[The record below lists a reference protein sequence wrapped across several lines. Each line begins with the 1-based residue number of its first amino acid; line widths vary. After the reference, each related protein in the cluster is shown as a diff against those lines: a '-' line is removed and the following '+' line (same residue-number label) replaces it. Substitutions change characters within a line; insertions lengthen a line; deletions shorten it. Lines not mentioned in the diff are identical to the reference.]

1 MSDYSPEEPVK
12 HTPDGA
18 AIPGSSR
25 RGLSRR
31 RLLQAT
37 GAAAGAAAM
46 AGLGRAPR
54 AAAATTAAT
63 RSAAAARR
71 TGTIADIKHVVVM
84 MQENRSFDHYFGTL
98 ALPGAA
104 GFGDKQAVQFN
115 NGHNIFYQPDASRTD
130 GGYLLPYRMDTTK
143 FNGQAAT
150 PTMGYFERQ
159 DVPWQQALASAY
171 TIGDHYHCSLLTST
185 SPNRIMMWA
194 GTNDPDGDHGGPAV
208 NNNGDYHYAYTWSTY
223 PEALQKAGVSWQIY
237 VNNDTDNR
245 FFGDFTDNTLR
256 SFAQFNPANANAEN
270 SVPRQGLLA
279 RANVLQTHTTPPPG
293 IPNSPANLDY
303 VLKDF
308 IADCAAG
315 LIPEISYVVSPA
327 WWSEHPGSTPN
338 WGAVY
343 VNRVIQALHDNPDLW
358 NSTLLIINYD
368 EANGTSFFDHV
379 LHPVPEP
386 GTPGE
391 GAPGLSPGLGLR
403 VPLILVSPWTRGG
416 WVAKETFDHTSL
428 IQFMEEFTAKSLGKP
443 AISQN
448 ISAWRRSICGDL
460 TSAIDF
466 TSFDNSFPEL
476 PAPADLLAA
485 VTADAALPSPP
496 EPAPGQQTVPVQSVQ
511 GQLKLRP
518 APYQQHATILV
529 DRSTSQVNAT
539 MTNTSSKAANLQA
552 FSGNA
557 LATPFVYKTNTGA
570 IGAPYTV
577 SKETG
582 PKTYTVDT
590 TTTGGQYDFA
600 IYGPD
605 HFVRSF
611 AGTVIPDGQNA
622 GQVPSV
628 DAKLGTGNT
637 KTLKITLTNEGR
649 TPVLYTLTPND
660 YEGEQQTVSV
670 RFGQH
675 VSIAWPTNQYG
686 YYDVIIT
693 ADTSDTFT
701 YRYAGRIS

>member
-1 MSDYSPEEPVK
+1 MSDYSPGDPNK
-12 HTPDGA
+12 YGPDSEA
-18 AIPGSSR
+18 ESSSGK
-25 RGLSRR
+25 GLSRR
-31 RLLQAT
+31 RMLQ
-37 GAAAGAAAM
+37 AAAGAGALAA

-54 AAAATTAAT
+54 AAAATPGAAG
-63 RSAAAARR
+63 SAAPAGR
-71 TGTIADIKHVVVM
+71 TGTIKDLKHIVVM

-104 GFGDKQAVQFN
+104 GFGDKQAVLFQ
-115 NGHNIFYQPDASRTD
+115 NGQTIFYQPDAARTD
-130 GGYLLPYRMDTTK
+130 GGYLLPYRLDTTK
-143 FNGQAAT
+143 FNGQGVT
-150 PTMGYFERQ
+150 PTMGYFERE
-159 DVPWQQALASAY
+159 DIPWQQALASAY
-171 TIGDHYHCSLLTST
+171 TVGDHYHCSLLTST

-194 GTNDPDGDHGGPAV
+194 GTNDPDGDHGGPAI
-208 NNNGDYHYAYTWSTY
+208 NNNGDYGYAYTWETY
-223 PEALQKAGVSWQIY
+223 PEVLQKAGVSWQIY
-237 VNNDTDNR
+237 VNNDIDND

-315 LIPEISYVVSPA
+315 LIPEISYVVAPA
-327 WWSEHPGSTPN
+327 WWSEHPGSTPD

-343 VNRVIQALHDNPDLW
+343 VNRVIQALHDNPGLW

-391 GAPGLSPGLGLR
+391 GAPGLSPGFGLR

-416 WVAKETFDHTSL
+416 WVAKETFDHTST
-428 IQFMEEFTAKSLGKP
+428 IQLMEKWTTSLGKP
-443 AISQN
+443 AISAE
-448 ISAWRRSICGDL
+448 ISAWRRSISGDL

-466 TSFDNSFPEL
+466 TSFDNSLPAL
-476 PAPADLLAA
+476 PAPAGLLAA
-485 VTADAALPSPP
+485 VEADAALPLPP
-496 EPAPGQQTVPVQSVQ
+496 EPAPGQQTVPVQSVR
-511 GQLKLRP
+511 GPLKLRP
-518 APYQQHATILV
+518 APYQQHATIGV
-529 DRSTSQVNAT
+529 DRAAGTVTAT
-539 MTNTSSKAANLQA
+539 MTNTAAKAASMQVLP
-552 FSGNA
+552 GNA
-557 LATPFVYKTNTGA
+557 LAAPFSYKANTGA
-570 IGAPYTV
+570 FGTPNTV

-582 PKTYTVDT
+582 PKTYAVDT
-590 TTTGGQYDFA
+590 TTTGGQYDFS

-611 AGTVIPDGQNA
+611 AGTVIHDGENA
-622 GQVPSV
+622 GQVPHV

-637 KTLKITLTNEGR
+637 KTLKITLSNEGR
-649 TPVLYTLTPND
+649 TVVHYTLTPND
-660 YEGEQQTVSV
+660 YEGRQQTVAV
-670 RFGQH
+670 GFGMH
-675 VSIAWPTNQYG
+675 AAVDWPTNAYG
-686 YYDVIIT
+686 YYDVTVT
-693 ADTSDTFT
+693 ADTADGFT
-701 YRYAGRIS
+701 QRYAGRIS